1 MNQSP
6 EEEENQYL
14 SDERINEIVKK
25 AKKKAKMKVYLTS
38 IPAGIGAG
46 VFGYAAAYF
55 DQWWILILAG
65 VCVLW
70 ILIKK

>member
-1 MNQSP
+1 MSQSP
-6 EEEENQYL
+6 EEEENQHL
-14 SDERINEIVKK
+14 SDERINEIV
-25 AKKKAKMKVYLTS
+25 KKAKMKVYLTS

-55 DQWWILILAG
+55 DQWWVLILAG